1 MYYLIDWIKARL
13 LFQRQCRPNGVV
25 TKEGVEYYQLWRSTG
40 GSHSSPESLYETLY
54 PMPPPLPPRAAH
66 RPLHRSNALPSG
78 APELP
83 KRHPQRHPTPLHP
96 EDCFGFEIV
105 DVDEASNLKV
115 KRLSLGYY
123 IQYILLCIARKNNI
137 YIIYKL

>member
-1 MYYLIDWIKARL
+1 
-13 LFQRQCRPNGVV
+13 
-25 TKEGVEYYQLWRSTG
+25 
-40 GSHSSPESLYETLY
+40 
-54 PMPPPLPPRAAH
+54 MPPPLPPRAAH

-83 KRHPQRHPTPLHP
+83 KRYQRHPTPLHP

-115 KRLSLGYY
+115 EILKLSYY
-123 IQYILLCIARKNNI
+123 LQYVIAF
-137 YIIYKL
+137 KLHVDYL

>member
-1 MYYLIDWIKARL
+1 M
-13 LFQRQCRPNGVV
+13 
-25 TKEGVEYYQLWRSTG
+25 EYYQLWRSTG
-40 GSHSSPESLYETLY
+40 GHSSPESLYETLY

-66 RPLHRSNALPSG
+66 RPLHRSNALPTG

-115 KRLSLGYY
+115 KKLSSEINNSIYTFVYLE
-123 IQYILLCIARKNNI
+123 IKLYILFIN
-137 YIIYKL
+137 Y

>member
-1 MYYLIDWIKARL
+1 MT
-13 LFQRQCRPNGVV
+13 Q
-25 TKEGVEYYQLWRSTG
+25 EEVEYYQLWRSRG
-40 GSHSSPESLYETLY
+40 GLSSPESLYETLY

-83 KRHPQRHPTPLHP
+83 KRHSQRHPTPLHP

-115 KRLSLGYY
+115 ERLSPTIVAL
-123 IQYILLCIARKNNI
+123 IAFVYFARM
-137 YIIYKL
+137 